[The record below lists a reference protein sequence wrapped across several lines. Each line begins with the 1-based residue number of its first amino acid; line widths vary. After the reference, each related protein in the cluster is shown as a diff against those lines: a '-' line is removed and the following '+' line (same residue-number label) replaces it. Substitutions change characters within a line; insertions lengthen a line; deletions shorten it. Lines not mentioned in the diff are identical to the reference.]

1 MFENNDRA
9 YRPNFDVNATE
20 NEEVDFAIKSPA
32 GPFGFGSAVELDN
45 TQVYESC

>member
-20 NEEVDFAIKSPA
+20 NEEVDLKPLKI
-32 GPFGFGSAVELDN
+32 
-45 TQVYESC
+45 